1 MNTAS
6 PSSSDAHAPFA
17 KTLVDTLVGL
27 GSSWA
32 AYGLKVGKMALV
44 QSAETLGK
52 TAETLDTLAAVME
65 KKAAEAKSVEPSAE
79 ASKDEPAPPTA
90 GTKSPADS
98 DSPAA

>member
-6 PSSSDAHAPFA
+6 PSSSSSSSDVHAPFT

-52 TAETLDTLAAVME
+52 TAETLDTLAAAME
-65 KKAAEAKSVEPSAE
+65 KKAAEAKAE
-79 ASKDEPAPPTA
+79 QAPKADAPKSDPAAPAPP
-90 GTKSPADS
+90 
-98 DSPAA
+98 AA

>member
-6 PSSSDAHAPFA
+6 HSTPSDVHAPSS
-17 KTLVDTLVGL
+17 KTFVDTLVEL

-52 TAETLDTLAAVME
+52 TAETLDTLAAAME
-65 KKAAEAKSVEPSAE
+65 KKAAEAKAE
-79 ASKDEPAPPTA
+79 QAPKADAPKSDPAAPAPP
-90 GTKSPADS
+90 
-98 DSPAA
+98 AA